1 MSDIHWRIFGRL
13 TAGLAAL
20 ALVGVSP
27 GVGGAGTTTRVK
39 SGLSATSLH
48 LEITES
54 IAMSNAAATAAQL
67 RALKH
72 IGVRIAVDDFGT
84 GYSSLAYL
92 RRFPVD
98 VLKIDRAFIS
108 RLGRDAEDS
117 DVVRFLIALAR
128 SLGLRT
134 IAEGVELKE
143 QLEVLRNLGCD
154 EVQGFL
160 TGRPMTGRDAEGWLT
175 NNPHVQGSVT
185 ASIPR
190 PRRDSDHGGRR
201 ALG

>member
-1 MSDIHWRIFGRL
+1 
-13 TAGLAAL
+13 
-20 ALVGVSP
+20 
-27 GVGGAGTTTRVK
+27 
-39 SGLSATSLH
+39 
-48 LEITES
+48 
-54 IAMSNAAATAAQL
+54 MSNAAATAAQL

-143 QLEVLRNLGCD
+143 QLEVLRTLGCD